1 MSEAK
6 QHTCRSCERRLPYS
20 AFAVSANGRPRNIC
34 LMCNRVAQARRA
46 HRIAKAPARYIWPRQ
61 PSGTKMWTTTAAEE
75 LLWELDRPPTR
86 GHPDTREEILAFWG
100 VDEAFVEGWRQRLD
114 TPGAAATPAAAWR
127 TSPAIVSAALDAD
140 VAAGLEF
147 LADLGVQLV
156 AMQRTLDR
164 IDKRLQELARLT
176 AQQARLA
183 AAVEALGDR
192 LAALE
197 GLIARQA
204 PSGIDMASMRRALE
218 TLDKRGGR

>member
-1 MSEAK
+1 MPTNNDK
-6 QHTCRSCERRLPYS
+6 QHPCRSCERRLPRT
-20 AFAVSANGRPRNIC
+20 AFALSANGRPRNIC
-34 LMCNRVAQARRA
+34 LMCNRVAQARRG
-46 HRIAKAPARYIWPRQ
+46 HRLSYGNPKL
-61 PSGTKMWTTTAAEE
+61 WTTTAAET

-86 GHPDTREEILAFWG
+86 GHPDTRQEILAFWG
-100 VDEAFVEGWRQRLD
+100 IDEAFVEDWRQRLD

-127 TSPAIVSAALDAD
+127 TSPAIVNATLDAD

-156 AMQRTLDR
+156 ATQRTLDR

-183 AAVEALGDR
+183 AAVEALGGR

-197 GLIARQA
+197 GLVRRSPA
-204 PSGIDMASMRRALE
+204 PDIDMQSVRRALE